1 MEEEVKQNPG
11 LTGSIPPV
19 VAPFGASTAPAE
31 SGAGAGGAAPAAPK
45 PAATIRLKPVIRRP
59 MIRKPGTP
67 APVAPAA
74 PSPAADPV
82 QAAKKATGTLK
93 SITGPIPAQAV
104 LKKTGIIAE
113 SGVAEGILTPVQ
125 AQAAKSKTSRISLES
140 AIGVAPVAPSPAPM
154 KTIRLRRPTDLK
166 PAAPKISPPASESAE
181 TVAPLSPVEGTP
193 VAAAMEPV
201 EPLATTPA
209 PSPESTVTQ
218 KKTLKLH
225 RPGVS
230 LKKPSFSTGAGP
242 STSDAAPAS
251 GGEVADIPDIAD
263 ISPLGVADL
272 GGESEKNKSS
282 GGGIAAAITSVA
294 AVAALAVLGF
304 CTFKLYSET
313 NGPGGIANGIISAN
327 EY

>member
-19 VAPFGASTAPAE
+19 VAPFGAAPAE
-31 SGAGAGGAAPAAPK
+31 AAGATDAAAPK

-59 MIRKPGTP
+59 MIRKPGMPAAP
-67 APVAPAA
+67 APAAPAA
-74 PSPAADPV
+74 PSADPA
-82 QAAKKATGTLK
+82 QAAKKATSSLK

-166 PAAPKISPPASESAE
+166 PAAPKITPPVAPAGGDSAASPDASAAVTMEP
-181 TVAPLSPVEGTP
+181 VAPLPAEEQVSSP
-193 VAAAMEPV
+193 A
-201 EPLATTPA
+201 
-209 PSPESTVTQ
+209 PESTVTQ

-230 LKKPSFSTGAGP
+230 LKKPSINVGAP
-242 STSDAAPAS
+242 TAAPADGAS
-251 GGEVADIPDIAD
+251 GDVPDIADIPDIP
-263 ISPLGVADL
+263 PLGMADL
-272 GGESEKNKSS
+272 GGAPAGKKKS
-282 GGGIAAAITSVA
+282 GGGVFAAITSVA

-304 CTFKLYSET
+304 CTFKLYTET